1 MQHVYTTVLKL
12 FSSNQRVAVVIMP
25 CSALLC
31 GAQECSCL
39 WLLHLFLWL
48 LQAIPRI
55 NSQGQLFG
63 AVYKVASER
72 QLRTEDSATG
82 GPAVTVERMQYIEEK
97 H

>member
-1 MQHVYTTVLKL
+1 
-12 FSSNQRVAVVIMP
+12 
-25 CSALLC
+25 
-31 GAQECSCL
+31 
-39 WLLHLFLWL
+39 L

-72 QLRTEDSATG
+72 QLKTEDSANG
-82 GPAVTVERMQYIEEK
+82 GPAVTVERMQYIEER